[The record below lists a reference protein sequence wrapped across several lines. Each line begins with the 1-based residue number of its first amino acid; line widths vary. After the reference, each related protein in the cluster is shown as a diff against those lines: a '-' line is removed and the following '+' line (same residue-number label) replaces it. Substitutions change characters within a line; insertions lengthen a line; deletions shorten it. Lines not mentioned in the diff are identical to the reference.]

1 MIYGTG
7 TDIVEISRIEKVLK
21 KESFIKKC
29 FTENEILYLK
39 SKNFSPET
47 AAGIFAAKEAV
58 SKALGT
64 GFRGFMPQD
73 LEILHTENMKPY
85 VKLLPNTEKI
95 AVDLCISNIHI
106 SISHCKDYA
115 LAFAV
120 AEKEN

>member
-7 TDIVEISRIEKVLK
+7 TDIVEIKRIEKALK
-21 KESFIKKC
+21 KESFVNKC
-29 FTENEILYLK
+29 FTENEIIYLK

-85 VKLLPNTEKI
+85 VNLLPKSEKT
-95 AVDLCISNIHI
+95 AVDLGVNNIHI

-120 AEKEN
+120 AEKDI

>member
-7 TDIVEISRIEKVLK
+7 ADIVEIKRIEKALN

-29 FTENEILYLK
+29 FTGNELIYLS

-73 LEILHTENMKPY
+73 LEILHNEFFRPY
-85 VKLLPNTEKI
+85 VNLLPKAKKI
-95 AVDLCISNIHI
+95 AADLGVNNINI

-120 AEKEN
+120 AEKDI

>member
-7 TDIVEISRIEKVLK
+7 TDIVEISRIEKALE

-39 SKNFSPET
+39 SKNFSQET

-73 LEILHTENMKPY
+73 IEILHNEFFKPF
-85 VKLLPNTEKI
+85 VKLLPKAEKI
-95 AVDLCISNIHI
+95 AVDLGINNIHI

-120 AEKEN
+120 AEKDV

>member
-7 TDIVEISRIEKVLK
+7 TDIVEIKRIEKALN
-21 KESFIKKC
+21 KESFVKKC
-29 FTENEILYLK
+29 FTENEIIYLK

-47 AAGIFAAKEAV
+47 AAGIFAAKEAI

-73 LEILHTENMKPY
+73 LEILHNEFFKPC
-85 VKLLPNTEKI
+85 VNLLPKAEKI
-95 AVDLCISNIHI
+95 AASLGVNNIHI

-120 AEKEN
+120 TEKDV

>member
-7 TDIVEISRIEKVLK
+7 TDIVQISRIEKALK
-21 KESFIKKC
+21 KESFVKKC
-29 FTENEILYLK
+29 FTENEIIYLK

-85 VKLLPNTEKI
+85 VNLLPKAEKT
-95 AVDLCISNIHI
+95 AVDLGVNNIHI

-120 AEKEN
+120 AEKDI

>member
-7 TDIVEISRIEKVLK
+7 TDIVEIKRIEKALK
-21 KESFIKKC
+21 KESFVNKC
-29 FTENEILYLK
+29 FTENEIIYLK

-85 VKLLPNTEKI
+85 VNLLPKAEKI
-95 AVDLCISNIHI
+95 AVDLDVNNIHI

-120 AEKEN
+120 AEK

>member
-7 TDIVEISRIEKVLK
+7 TDIVEIKRIEKALK
-21 KESFIKKC
+21 KESFVNKC
-29 FTENEILYLK
+29 FTENEIIYLK
-39 SKNFSPET
+39 SKNFSSET

-85 VKLLPNTEKI
+85 VNLLPKAEKI
-95 AVDLCISNIHI
+95 AVDLDVNNIHI

-120 AEKEN
+120 AEKDI

>member
-1 MIYGTG
+1 MICGTG
-7 TDIVEISRIEKVLK
+7 TDIVEIKRIEKALN
-21 KESFIKKC
+21 KESFVKKC
-29 FTENEILYLK
+29 FTENEIIYLK

-47 AAGIFAAKEAV
+47 AAGIFAAKEAI

-73 LEILHTENMKPY
+73 LEILHNEFFKPY
-85 VKLLPNTEKI
+85 VNLLPKAEKI
-95 AVDLCISNIHI
+95 ADNLGVNNIHI

-120 AEKEN
+120 AEKDV

>member
-7 TDIVEISRIEKVLK
+7 TDIVEISRIEKALK
-21 KESFIKKC
+21 KESFVKKC
-29 FTENEILYLK
+29 FTENEIIYLK

-47 AAGIFAAKEAV
+47 AAGIFAAKEAI

-73 LEILHTENMKPY
+73 LEILHNEFFKPY
-85 VKLLPNTEKI
+85 VNLLPKAKKI
-95 AVDLCISNIHI
+95 ADNLGVNNIHI

-120 AEKEN
+120 AEKDV